1 MLCLNYLLKL
11 QFLQS
16 MRPLTSAKQAN
27 MSFGL
32 RLSSDVACPTDLLAA
47 QVCDSSSDVLRLFFA
62 EGTWRKKEE
71 KRQPRSPCSWIEN
84 IHQINISI
92 GHQSTEQ
99 SVVKL
104 AWCICGGSF
113 STQDLA
119 PQLLK
124 TPKSDY
130 HHILLLCQALLVSL
144 FVFVCFFLH
153 QNIPAVPSALIC
165 PESILCTA
173 AVQQLKS
180 KQEELK
186 LKNEKALY
194 SRAAMHSILLVPKAR
209 SRLSASSTATQSQ
222 LSGLFTTKGTTAVQV
237 GPTDTVLFK
246 LLNTK
251 IQVDWAILKQTWQCR
266 TLERV

>member
-32 RLSSDVACPTDLLAA
+32 RLSSDVVCPTDLLAA

-144 FVFVCFFLH
+144 FVFVCLFFSPPKH
-153 QNIPAVPSALIC
+153 PC
-165 PESILCTA
+165 CT
-173 AVQQLKS
+173 LS
-180 KQEELK
+180 PDL
-186 LKNEKALY
+186 
-194 SRAAMHSILLVPKAR
+194 SREHFVHCS
-209 SRLSASSTATQSQ
+209 SSTAEIQAGGIEAEEWEGLIFKGCHAQYS
-222 LSGLFTTKGTTAVQV
+222 SGSKSKVQAISLKHSHTVTA
-237 GPTDTVLFK
+237 L
-246 LLNTK
+246 
-251 IQVDWAILKQTWQCR
+251 R
-266 TLERV
+266 TLHNQRNYCCTSRTYWYCVIQAPEHQNPGGLGHTETNLAV